1 MILSKKR
8 LCFSSC
14 NFAFIYLFA
23 LIRFTSEELNLH
35 KEFSGK
41 HFKRFT
47 NEKESFICKEN
58 NKFSVFLVL
67 HIESAKNVQKK
78 LFGAW
83 LTYLVYELSQIYE

>member
-58 NKFSVFLVL
+58 NKFSGVSCFTHRRCKECTKTIIWGLAYISCL
-67 HIESAKNVQKK
+67 
-78 LFGAW
+78 
-83 LTYLVYELSQIYE
+83 